1 MSQSGPQAQPAARS
15 WPGKLLVLAVAIA
28 VVILDQLAKTWAL
41 GHLTDGPHHV
51 LGPVNLVLTFN
62 RGAAFSLG
70 AGVGPEIE
78 AVAVAMVAGVLLASR
93 RLARRG
99 ASGPLVVGLGLLIG
113 GAVSNLADRFV
124 RHHHGAVVDF
134 VQLVS
139 WWPVFNVADAAIT
152 VGAVTLALSMA
163 FPSPSSGGQTADSG
177 NAPVANPASGITA
190 GDHDN
195 S

>member
-1 MSQSGPQAQPAARS
+1 
-15 WPGKLLVLAVAIA
+15 VAIA
-28 VVILDQLAKTWAL
+28 VLIVDQLTKTWAL

-51 LGPVNLVLTFN
+51 VGPVNLVLTFN

-78 AVAVAMVAGVLLASR
+78 AVAVAVVAGVLLASR

-99 ASGPLVVGLGLLIG
+99 ASGPLTVGLGLLIG
-113 GAVSNLADRFV
+113 GALSNLADRFA

-163 FPSPSSGGQTADSG
+163 FPSPSSGGQAADNTTAAAS
-177 NAPVANPASGITA
+177 PAAGLTA
-190 GDHDN
+190 GDHDK